1 MNDYIKKILSK
12 LSNPSWAIKNRNDFV
27 DVYGLSDDE
36 YLKGIVDFEF
46 KSLKKLE
53 GEFFSTLTYKNS
65 GTYDFVFKVSNLQF
79 INYGSGIQSV
89 DGNSLFGEVIR
100 IYVEIDQGGT
110 VEITDELGP
119 ATVFIND
126 KLISDGDIGWEI
138 DSEVRELVIEM
149 ILTKETELF
158 NNIRTY
164 DIIEIYV
171 EYPKE

>member
-1 MNDYIKKILSK
+1 M
-12 LSNPSWAIKNRNDFV
+12 
-27 DVYGLSDDE
+27 
-36 YLKGIVDFEF
+36 
-46 KSLKKLE
+46 
-53 GEFFSTLTYKNS
+53 
-65 GTYDFVFKVSNLQF
+65 
-79 INYGSGIQSV
+79 

-100 IYVEIDQGGT
+100 IYVDIDQGGT

-119 ATVFIND
+119 ATVYIDD
-126 KLISDGDIGWEI
+126 KLISDGDVGWEI